1 MAKAHDLAHDSKTS
15 ALVSHSPSCAQYEH
29 NLSSSTNS
37 GGEYDVLF
45 DSEVLLVFLSVF
57 ADFIKGN
64 KRKARKQKDILN

>member
-37 GGEYDVLF
+37 GGEYVLF
-45 DSEVLLVFLSVF
+45 NSEVLLAVF